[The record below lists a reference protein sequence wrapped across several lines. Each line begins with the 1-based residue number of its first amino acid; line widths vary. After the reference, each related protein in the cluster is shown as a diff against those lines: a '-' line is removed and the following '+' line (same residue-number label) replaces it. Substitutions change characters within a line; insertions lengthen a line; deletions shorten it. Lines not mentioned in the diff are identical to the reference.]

1 MLVYVEEE
9 IVNILQSRAKIVQSK
24 LIRKTDLPIK

>member
-1 MLVYVEEE
+1 MFVYVEEE
-9 IVNILQSRAKIVQSK
+9 IVNILQSRAKIIQSK

>member
-1 MLVYVEEE
+1 MFVYVEEE
-9 IVNILQSRAKIVQSK
+9 IVNILQSSAKIVQSK